1 MAAQRRTCP
10 DQGLSGAGRA
20 HSHSREV
27 NGEGRW
33 AVMSQGPWLYLAC
46 AQKQGAEVN
55 TIQGDI
61 GQWGP
66 GQGCQCGQEVQGA
79 GQLMGHA

>member
-1 MAAQRRTCP
+1 
-10 DQGLSGAGRA
+10 
-20 HSHSREV
+20 
-27 NGEGRW
+27 
-33 AVMSQGPWLYLAC
+33 MSQGPWLYLAC